1 MDGEPTV
8 APGASAISPQ
18 RGLLEYAHVIY
29 ALHALSVVCA
39 LLTMKVP
46 ALRFAFSLPS
56 LLALTLSYLR
66 RAQARGTW
74 LESHFSW
81 QIRTFWYA
89 WLWTVVTAIIAIPLL
104 LFGVSV
110 SFWISLGV
118 FLLILLWVMYRV
130 GRGWLALREG
140 RPTPLS
146 AV

>member
-1 MDGEPTV
+1 MDGESTV
-8 APGASAISPQ
+8 TPGAGAISPQ
-18 RGLLEYAHVIY
+18 RGLIEYAQLIY
-29 ALHALSVVCA
+29 GLHALTVGCA

-56 LLALTLSYLR
+56 LLAVSLSYLR
-66 RAQARGTW
+66 RAQAQGTW
-74 LESHFSW
+74 LASHFNW

-118 FLLILLWVMYRV
+118 VLMILLWVLYRV
-130 GRGWLALREG
+130 GRGWLALREA

-146 AV
+146 MV

>member
-1 MDGEPTV
+1 MDGESTV
-8 APGASAISPQ
+8 TPGAPEINPP
-18 RGLLEYAHVIY
+18 RGLVEYAHLIY
-29 ALHALSVVCA
+29 GLHTLTVVCA

-56 LLALTLSYLR
+56 LVAIIMSYLR
-66 RAQARGTW
+66 RAAAQGTW

-110 SFWISLGV
+110 SFWITLSV
-118 FLLILLWVMYRV
+118 FLLILLWVMYRI
-130 GRGWLALREG
+130 GRGWLALRDA

-146 AV
+146 MV